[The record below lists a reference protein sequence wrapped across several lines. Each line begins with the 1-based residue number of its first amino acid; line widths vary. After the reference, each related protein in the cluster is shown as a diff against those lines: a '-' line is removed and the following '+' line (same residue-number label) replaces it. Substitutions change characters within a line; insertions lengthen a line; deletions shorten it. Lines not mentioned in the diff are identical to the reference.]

1 MFRNRGGVSEIQASL
16 IILVIVSSAGAILYN
31 TTLET
36 LNGYQERMNYEKE
49 AGIERILERVG
60 LASIYWNG
68 NDNNLTISVYN
79 YCEFDIRVVEI
90 YLNNERVDT
99 YHYGNEFP
107 ILPGELR
114 EISFLCPVNILSDSA
129 YSIII
134 VTERGVP
141 SEFSWYS

>member
-16 IILVIVSSAGAILYN
+16 IILVIVSSAGAILYS

-36 LNGYQERMNYEKE
+36 LNGYEERMNYEKE
-49 AGIERILERVG
+49 AGTERILERVC
-60 LASIYWNG
+60 LVSVYWNG
-68 NDNNLTISVYN
+68 IDDNLTITVYN

-90 YLNNERVDT
+90 YINSNKVGT
-99 YHYGNEFP
+99 YQYGKESP
-107 ILPGELR
+107 ILSGELR
-114 EISFLCPVNILSDSA
+114 EISFLCPENILSDSA